1 MVPVADDLE
10 LLPSDAVRGGPALV
24 VLPHD
29 VRLHDDALQL
39 LDDGWGYEGLLAD
52 HRVVF
57 IVAIVRVPQTPVG
70 AELELEELVSELSLV
85 PDVVAAVEIL
95 RSQLSACCRGHHFS
109 SLRRSAFFDFLTQ
122 HRPFVVLYY
131 LCRNSKDID
140 NVLNHSK

>member
-39 LDDGWGYEGLLAD
+39 LDHGRGDEGLLAD

-57 IVAIVRVPQTPVG
+57 VVAVVRVAQPPVG
-70 AELELEELVSELSLV
+70 AELELEELVPELPLV
-85 PDVVAAVEIL
+85 PDVVAAVKVL
-95 RSQLSACCRGHHFS
+95 RSQIGSLFEVFSTLLSE
-109 SLRRSAFFDFLTQ
+109 
-122 HRPFVVLYY
+122 
-131 LCRNSKDID
+131 
-140 NVLNHSK
+140 NV

>member
-10 LLPSDAVRGGPALV
+10 LLPSDAVWRGPALV

-29 VRLHDDALQL
+29 IRLHDDALQL

-95 RSQLSACCRGHHFS
+95 RSQI
-109 SLRRSAFFDFLTQ
+109 
-122 HRPFVVLYY
+122 VVLKVSSIQRVSSR
-131 LCRNSKDID
+131 C
-140 NVLNHSK
+140 